1 MSKKSIPME
10 IKVGVYYYI
19 DDETKQPV
27 FDTDEMRNEFE
38 QKLKEIE
45 DETEFKFEE

>member
-19 DDETKQPV
+19 DEETNQPV

-45 DETEFKFEE
+45 DEKEWEE

>member
-1 MSKKSIPME
+1 MSKKSIPTE

-38 QKLKEIE
+38 QANKNLRNEQE
-45 DETEFKFEE
+45 